1 MGGCLGRSGQNPTPR
16 PTNLEHHMTLSIS
29 SARDRRGER
38 YGHLFED
45 ASSGVPRS
53 LFWNLSLPCAPMEEG
68 ECAVLCEW
76 LQWPVGEPE
85 WDRFDTCSEPNP
97 SGHSTV
103 QPTLRSGPTGCFGAR
118 RTTGM
123 GPKRSSALLRSSHSL
138 SGCAQPESGR
148 SAAGSSE
155 RWQSWALGAG
165 RRFTTQ
171 PWFCVSIAMSPIAPQ

>member
-1 MGGCLGRSGQNPTPR
+1 
-16 PTNLEHHMTLSIS
+16 MTLSIS
-29 SARDRRGER
+29 SARDRRSER

-53 LFWNLSLPCAPMEEG
+53 LFWNLSLPCAHMEEG

-103 QPTLRSGPTGCFGAR
+103 QPTLRSGPTGCFGAK

-123 GPKRSSALLRSSHSL
+123 GPTSDIHWPRIEGPKLPFVRAECGRAPPTEGKLDRRVLKRALQH
-138 SGCAQPESGR
+138 
-148 SAAGSSE
+148 
-155 RWQSWALGAG
+155 G
-165 RRFTTQ
+165 RR
-171 PWFCVSIAMSPIAPQ
+171 WWEARAPRRPGSRPARRR